1 MRILYILFIVSLYSF
16 HSLYSQE
23 KYKISASYTEETITL
38 DGIDNEVSWSKAS
51 MISDEFNGIIPI
63 AENKGSQKNEIK
75 IIYDNKFLYVF
86 AKAYT
91 TADKVGEP
99 SLKRD
104 ARTRGADAILVMFE
118 DRKSVV

>member
-1 MRILYILFIVSLYSF
+1 MRTLTVLYIVFFYSF
-16 HSLYSQE
+16 HSLLSQE
-23 KYKISASYTEETITL
+23 KYKISASYTEETISL
-38 DGIDNEVSWSKAS
+38 DGIDDEASWSKAS
-51 MISDEFNGIIPI
+51 MISDEFNGLIPI
-63 AENKGSQKNEIK
+63 PENKGSQKNEIK

-104 ARTRGADAILVMFE
+104 ARTRGADAILVMF
-118 DRKSVV
+118 DT